1 MLHDQEAVC
10 KACPCGSTQPYTLCC
25 EQLLVGEKPA
35 PTAEALMRSRYTAFS
50 LGAIDYLI
58 DTTAP
63 EMRRP
68 DDAAVLNEQTKATV
82 WKGLQVLST
91 QAGSSE
97 DTTGVVEFEAE
108 FTAGDE
114 SGVLHETSRFRREAE
129 QWFYVDGD
137 VEVRLTN

>member
-10 KACPCGSTQPYTLCC
+10 KACPCGSTQPFNLCC
-25 EQLLVGEKPA
+25 EPLIGGKKNA
-35 PTAEALMRSRYTAFS
+35 ATAEALMRSRYTAFS

-68 DDAAVLNEQTKATV
+68 DDAAVLNEQTKATIWSSLRV
-82 WKGLQVLST
+82 VAK
-91 QAGSSE
+91 QAGE
-97 DTTGVVEFEAE
+97 NDDTNGTVEFKAS

-114 SGVLHETSRFRREAE
+114 TGVLHETSRFRQDGG

-137 VEVRLTN
+137 VEVMLTD

>member
-10 KACPCGSTQPYTLCC
+10 KACPCGSKQPFTLCC
-25 EQLLVGEKPA
+25 EQLLAGQRSA

-82 WKGLQVLST
+82 WNGLEVLST
-91 QAGSSE
+91 QAGTASDS
-97 DTTGVVEFEAE
+97 TGVVEFEAR

-114 SGVLHETSRFRREAE
+114 AGILHETSRFRRDAD

-137 VEVRLTN
+137 VEVRLSS